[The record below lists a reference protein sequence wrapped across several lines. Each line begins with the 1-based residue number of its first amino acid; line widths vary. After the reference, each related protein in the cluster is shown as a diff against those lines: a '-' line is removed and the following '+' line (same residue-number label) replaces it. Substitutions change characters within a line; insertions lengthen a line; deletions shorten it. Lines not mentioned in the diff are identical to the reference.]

1 MMSNLSYAESL
12 KNEGNYN
19 QSIAEFKKVL
29 SKSSGLREKADIN
42 QKIDTA
48 QSYYNSSINVSIG
61 EAFFPVVNL
70 ASNRGIVLTGK
81 VSRSEETNLSEDL
94 KERWGKIKK
103 ITVNFLDKYLCDNII
118 TVKVLDWGF
127 DKYNFS
133 IKPIPNSTIKI
144 NELVDG
150 GSVELAM
157 FISLVSII
165 INQNIGNSFAFTGEV
180 DEDFSVRD
188 VKGIK
193 EKTEALKF
201 ERPLIKKL
209 VFRTGNKKKTGIQKE
224 LHLAEVVKFI
234 FPDFNKF
241 LKELKEINL
250 ERRLLTFNSLS
261 VKVGKEKIEYAD
273 FKLGNRD
280 NIKEDEGEK
289 VYSFLNN
296 IVKYKNYNNGLIISG
311 LTISYSAPMFVIPLY
326 NRARFLAIRYMTPS
340 NKKDNEGAA
349 YIVLSNDDKKYKP
362 GKMIR
367 FKLP

>member
-1 MMSNLSYAESL
+1 MSNLSYAESL
-12 KNEGNYN
+12 KNEGNYI
-19 QSIAEFKKVL
+19 QSIAEFKKIL
-29 SKSSGLREKADIN
+29 TKSSDIREKANIN

-94 KERWGKIKK
+94 KERWEKIKK
-103 ITVNFLDKYLCDNII
+103 ITVNFLDKYLDKNIK
-118 TVKVLDWGF
+118 TVMVLDWGL

-133 IKPIPNSTIKI
+133 VKPIPNSTIKI

-180 DEDFSVRD
+180 DEDFSVCD
-188 VKGIK
+188 IKGIK

-209 VFRTGNKKKTGIQKE
+209 IFQPVNKKKTSIQKE
-224 LHLAEVVKFI
+224 LRLAEVVKII
-234 FPDFNKF
+234 FPAFDKF
-241 LKELKEINL
+241 LKELKEIYL
-250 ERRLLTFNSLS
+250 ERRLLTFNSLF
-261 VKVGKEKIEYAD
+261 VKVGKENIEYAD
-273 FKLGNRD
+273 FKFGDRD

-289 VYSFLNN
+289 VYSFLYNN
-296 IVKYKNYNNGLIISG
+296 CEKYKNSNNGLIISG

-349 YIVLSNDDKKYKP
+349 YIVLSNDNKKYKP
-362 GKMIR
+362 GEMIR